1 MQVLVDDVPAVGDRS
16 TPIVFE
22 GGIRVVIALLRSG
35 PAGGS
40 PRRWPVPAGG
50 RTGQEDLQVRG
61 AA

>member
-1 MQVLVDDVPAVGDRS
+1 MQALVDDVPAVDDRS

-22 GGIRVVIALLRSG
+22 GGIRVVIALLGNG

-40 PRRWPVPAGG
+40 PRRWPVLASGQ
-50 RTGQEDLQVRG
+50 TGQGYLQVRG